1 MLNHFQVDANLS
13 VMSCII
19 DLLDYFLYPLVLFF
33 QCCGISNWNGCIF
46 VDIVQEN
53 TFQASLGAVNKESP
67 ITSILLSNTEKKK
80 NLFRVTTIH
89 EVCGL
94 FEE

>member
-1 MLNHFQVDANLS
+1 M
-13 VMSCII
+13 
-19 DLLDYFLYPLVLFF
+19 
-33 QCCGISNWNGCIF
+33 SNWDGCVF
-46 VDIVQEN
+46 VGNVQEN

-67 ITSILLSNTEKKK
+67 VTGIIWSNTEKKK

-94 FEE
+94 FEEW